1 VTILPRSSGVTA
13 QWPALL
19 WGLLLVPIALAAYLL
34 AQRRRA
40 RFAVRFT
47 NMELLADVAAR
58 SPQWRRHLPPG
69 LCLLAF
75 AALLASLARPQAVTL
90 VPREQ
95 ATVILVMDV
104 SGSMDA
110 TDVQPTRLIAA
121 QQAATSFVRRLPGRL
136 QVGVVSF
143 ADNAHMLIRP
153 TVDRAAVNA
162 TIAALRAEGGTDMG
176 DGLERALD
184 VKRSP
189 WPSTVTVDPESRGP
203 HRARPGPMPDQAPL
217 AVLLL
222 SDGAS
227 DLSGT
232 SPQDAAAD
240 ARQLHVPVFTVA
252 LGTDQGTVRRPI
264 NGRSYSAP
272 VPPDRTTLRWIAK
285 TTGGRF
291 FAAPTSGDLSHVYRE
306 LGSKIGFAKKK
317 QEVTVIFVAVGL
329 LLFVAGVATSLLRSG
344 RFP

>member
-1 VTILPRSSGVTA
+1 MSA

-19 WGLLLVPIALAAYLL
+19 WGLLLVPTALAAYLL
-34 AQRRRA
+34 AQRQRA

-47 NMELLADVAAR
+47 NLELLADVAAR
-58 SPQWRRHLPPG
+58 SQRLRRHLPPV
-69 LCLLAF
+69 LCLLAL

-110 TDVQPTRLIAA
+110 TDVQPTRLRAA
-121 QQAATSFVRRLPGRL
+121 QQAATSFVRRLPARL

-143 ADNAHMLIRP
+143 ADNAHLLIQP
-153 TVDRAAVNA
+153 TVDRAEVNSA
-162 TIAALRAEGGTDMG
+162 IAALRAEGGTDMG

-184 VKRSP
+184 LKRSP
-189 WPSTVTVDPESRGP
+189 SPDTVTDDPGSPGSP
-203 HRARPGPMPDQAPL
+203 HPGPGPTADQPPM

-232 SPQDAAAD
+232 SPEAAAAD
-240 ARQLHVPVFTVA
+240 ARRLHVPVFTVA
-252 LGTDQGTVRRPI
+252 LGTDQGTVKRPL
-264 NGRSYSAP
+264 NGRFYSAP
-272 VPPDRTTLRWIAK
+272 APPDRPTLRSIAE

-317 QEVTVIFVAVGL
+317 QEVTVIFAAAGL
-329 LLFVAGVATSLLRSG
+329 LLFVAALATSLLRSG
-344 RFP
+344 RLP

>member
-1 VTILPRSSGVTA
+1 VTA

-47 NMELLADVAAR
+47 NIELLADVAAR
-58 SPQWRRHLPPG
+58 SPQWRRHLPPA

-121 QQAATSFVRRLPGRL
+121 QRAATSFVRRLPERL
-136 QVGVVSF
+136 RVGVVSF

-162 TIAALRAEGGTDMG
+162 AIAALRAEGGTDMG
-176 DGLERALD
+176 GGLERALD

-189 WPSTVTVDPESRGP
+189 WPSAVTVDPGSRGP
-203 HRARPGPMPDQAPL
+203 HRPRPGPMPDQAPL

-232 SPQDAAAD
+232 RPEDAAAD

-264 NGRSYSAP
+264 NGRSYSAQ
-272 VPPDRTTLRWIAK
+272 VPPDRATLRRIAK

-317 QEVTVIFVAVGL
+317 QEVTVIFVAAGL
-329 LLFVAGVATSLLRSG
+329 LLFVAGVATSMLRSS

>member
-1 VTILPRSSGVTA
+1 VTA

-47 NMELLADVAAR
+47 NMELLASVAAR
-58 SPQWRRHLPPG
+58 SPQWHRYLPPA
-69 LCLLAF
+69 LSLLAF

-121 QQAATSFVRRLPGRL
+121 QQAATGFVRRLPARL

-153 TVDRAAVNA
+153 TVDRAAVNEV
-162 TIAALRAEGGTDMG
+162 IAALRAEGGTDMG

-189 WPSTVTVDPESRGP
+189 WPSTVTVDPESREP
-203 HRARPGPMPDQAPL
+203 HRPGPGPMPDQAPM

-232 SPQDAAAD
+232 SPEAAAAD
-240 ARQLHVPVFTVA
+240 ARELQVPVFTVA
-252 LGTDQGTVRRPI
+252 LGTDQGTVNRSI
-264 NGRSYSAP
+264 TGRSYSAP
-272 VPPDRTTLRWIAK
+272 VPPDRTTLRGIAK

-317 QEVTVIFVAVGL
+317 QEVTVVFVAAGL
-329 LLFVAGVATSLLRSG
+329 LLFVAGAATSLLRSG
-344 RFP
+344 RLP

>member
-1 VTILPRSSGVTA
+1 MSA

-40 RFAVRFT
+40 RYAVRFT
-47 NMELLADVAAR
+47 NLELLADVAAR
-58 SPQWRRHLPPG
+58 SPRWRRHLPPA
-69 LCLLAF
+69 LCLLAL
-75 AALLASLARPQAVTL
+75 AALLAGLARPQAITL
-90 VPREQ
+90 VPRER
-95 ATVILVMDV
+95 ATVMLVMDV

-110 TDVQPTRLIAA
+110 TDVQPTRLRAA
-121 QQAATSFVRRLPGRL
+121 QRAATSFVRRLPARL

-143 ADNAHMLIRP
+143 ADNAQMLIRP
-153 TVDRAAVNA
+153 TVDRAAVNEA
-162 TIAALRAEGGTDMG
+162 IAALRAEGGTDMG
-176 DGLERALD
+176 DGIERALD

-189 WPSTVTVDPESRGP
+189 WPSTVTVDPGSQGSHHPEP
-203 HRARPGPMPDQAPL
+203 DPMPDQAPM

-227 DLSGT
+227 DMSGT
-232 SPQDAAAD
+232 SPEAAAAD
-240 ARQLHVPVFTVA
+240 ARQLDVPVFTVA
-252 LGTDQGTVRRPI
+252 LGTDQGTVRRPV
-264 NGRSYSAP
+264 NGRFYSAP
-272 VPPDRTTLRWIAK
+272 APPDRTTLRSIAK

-317 QEVTVIFVAVGL
+317 EEVTVIFVAAAL
-329 LLFVAGVATSLLRSG
+329 LLFVAALATSLLRSG